1 VSRSTILVVLTGL
14 FFGGT
19 ILTGQSDAF
28 NSRWGVAGEPAAPF
42 TFTPLA
48 ASPRWAVLL
57 LFLTDMLDLSFQIRM
72 HSRPMALRC
81 TRAYSKEYYITQF
94 Q

>member
-1 VSRSTILVVLTGL
+1 V
-14 FFGGT
+14 
-19 ILTGQSDAF
+19 
-28 NSRWGVAGEPAAPF
+28 
-42 TFTPLA
+42 
-48 ASPRWAVLL
+48 L